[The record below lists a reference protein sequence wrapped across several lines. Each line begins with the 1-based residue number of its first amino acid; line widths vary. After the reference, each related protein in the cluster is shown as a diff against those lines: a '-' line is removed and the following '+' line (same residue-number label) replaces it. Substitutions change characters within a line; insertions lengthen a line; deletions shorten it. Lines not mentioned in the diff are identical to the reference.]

1 MGKVNINAGLIGVGS
16 RAPVLDTLNVTENGT
31 YTPGTGVDG
40 YNEVNV
46 DVEADLEDAT
56 FTENGTY
63 ESQDHDGF
71 RSVEVN
77 VSGGNANEQELS
89 AAEYMALTEE
99 EKTNGTNYYIYDAMP
114 EGKEIQPIIYSTVER
129 EIGVWTDG
137 KPLYQ
142 KTFLPNYQSSQSGPG
157 EISIA
162 IDIHELNV
170 ETVVHLFGIWQR
182 RAGDSAHLLY
192 QFGSGEAT
200 YGDAWLRVDSENSYT
215 NGRIN
220 ATIKTENTDWQCIT
234 IQYTKTTD
242 TAGSGT
248 WTPQGTPA
256 IHYSTDEQIVGTW
269 IDGSTLYQKTFAGS
283 FSVTTTSR
291 AWYSIYSVND
301 LANLH
306 IDKCIFINGL
316 YKEPGQSFYVDMG
329 VMKGNDGI
337 YCSMIYNPSEGIKF
351 VVCNGSTG
359 TGEFI
364 FTIQYTKT
372 TS

>member
-16 RAPVLDTLNVTENGT
+16 RAPVLETLNATENAT

-40 YNEVNV
+40 YDEVNV
-46 DVEADLEDAT
+46 NVEADLEDAT

-77 VSGGNANEQELS
+77 VSGGNANERELS
-89 AAEYMALTEE
+89 AEEYMALTEA

-114 EGKEIQPIIYSTVER
+114 EGKEIQPVIYSTVER

-142 KTFLPNYQSSQSGPG
+142 KTFLPNYQSSYSSGSH
-157 EISIA
+157 EINVA
-162 IDIHELNV
+162 VDVHDLNID
-170 ETVVHLFGIWQR
+170 TVVNLFGVWER
-182 RAGDSAHLLY
+182 YAGDHSRLLY
-192 QFGSGEAT
+192 QFGSGENQ
-200 YGDAWLRVDSENSYT
+200 YGDAWLRVDSENGYN
-215 NGRIN
+215 NGRLN
-220 ATIKTENTDWQCIT
+220 ATIKSENTDWQEIT

-242 TAGSGT
+242 TAGSGI
-248 WTPQGTPA
+248 WAPSGVPA
-256 IHYSTDEQIVGTW
+256 VHYDSNEKIVGTW
-269 IDGSTLYQKTFAGS
+269 FGETLYEKTFTGS
-283 FSVTTTSR
+283 FSVTSTSR
-291 AWYSIYSVND
+291 TWYSIYSVSD
-301 LANLH
+301 LSSLH

-316 YKEPGQSFYVDMG
+316 YKEPNQSFYVDMG

-351 VVCNGSTG
+351 VVCNGATG

-364 FTIQYTKT
+364 FTIRYTKT

>member
-1 MGKVNINAGLIGVGS
+1 MGKVNINAGIIGVGS
-16 RAPVLDTLNVTENGT
+16 RPPVLETLNVTENTT

-40 YNEVNV
+40 YDEVNV
-46 DVEADLEDAT
+46 NVEADLEDAT

-77 VSGGNANEQELS
+77 VSGGNANERELS
-89 AAEYMALTEE
+89 AEEYMALTEA

-142 KTFLPNYQSSQSGPG
+142 KTFLPNYQSSQSSPG
-157 EISIA
+157 EINFA

-170 ETVVHLFGIWQR
+170 DTVVHLFGIWQR

-200 YGDAWLRVDSENSYT
+200 YGDAWLRVDSENGYN

-242 TAGSGT
+242 TAGSGI
-248 WTPQGTPA
+248 WAPSGVPA
-256 IHYSTDEQIVGTW
+256 VHYDSNEKIVGTW
-269 IDGSTLYQKTFAGS
+269 FGETLYEKTIYKLN
-283 FSVTTTSR
+283 TTSTFNDFIKF
-291 AWYSIYSVND
+291 ADFPNSIIVKMEFWAKRVVNGMEPFYMFGSGSYGEGAD
-301 LANLH
+301 TYR
-306 IDKCIFINGL
+306 ITTRYFNGEIQ
-316 YKEPGQSFYVDMG
+316 YK
-329 VMKGNDGI
+329 
-337 YCSMIYNPSEGIKF
+337 IYNYGDQITDIYLT
-351 VVCNGSTG
+351 VY
-359 TGEFI
+359 
-364 FTIQYTKT
+364 YTKT